1 MRAGRGRG
9 APRPGERRRAALP
22 LPCLRTHLPGT
33 VAAARR
39 RPGCASADRGP
50 GPQRQWHPRHGAGAG
65 HLDQHGAGAPE
76 KKVAALPATPVHPAF
91 LTPAAAA
98 PDWALHADEMWSYV
112 GAKKRPRWLWWV
124 EERTTGRVVAY
135 VFGRRTHAT
144 FRRLRAVL
152 ASLGR
157 AVARWFTDAWWAYV
171 DTLPARQHTVGKAAL
186 QRLERKHLTLRTRL
200 KRLARKT
207 SCFSKSQFLHDG
219 LIALFIHH
227 FFFGLKQ
234 YY

>member
-1 MRAGRGRG
+1 M
-9 APRPGERRRAALP
+9 
-22 LPCLRTHLPGT
+22 
-33 VAAARR
+33 
-39 RPGCASADRGP
+39 
-50 GPQRQWHPRHGAGAG
+50 
-65 HLDQHGAGAPE
+65 
-76 KKVAALPATPVHPAF
+76 
-91 LTPAAAA
+91 
-98 PDWALHADEMWSYV
+98 

-124 EERTTGRVVAY
+124 EERASGRVVAY

-152 ASLGR
+152 AGLGR

-171 DTLPARQHTVGKAAL
+171 DELPAEQRTQGKAAL

-207 SCFSKSQFLHDG
+207 ICFSKSQFLHDG